1 MKTQHSIFLAFIL
14 NLFFSVFEL
23 LGGLFTGSVAIISD
37 AIHDAGDAASI
48 GISWFLEKKSKRQA
62 DGVYTYGYSRYSVL
76 GGFITTVILLLGS
89 IAMIANGICRL
100 IKPMPINYSGMI
112 LFAIVGVIVN
122 SCAALLTHKG
132 ESINQ
137 KAVSLHMLEDVLG
150 WVVVLIGAVIMRFTN
165 WAFLDPLM
173 SIAVSSYILFHALK
187 NLGQIGNIFLEKSPI
202 DPVQLRDQL
211 LKIPGIQDI
220 HHLHIRSIDGYNHC
234 ATMHIVTNE
243 PAVKA
248 EVRHILHHR
257 GIHHATLELEVPGE
271 ACPEPLNHT
280 HRHTCHHHH

>member
-23 LGGLFTGSVAIISD
+23 VGGLFTGSVAIISD

-62 DGVYTYGYSRYSVL
+62 DGVYTYGYARYSVL
-76 GGFITTVILLLGS
+76 GGFITTVILLFGS
-89 IAMIANGICRL
+89 VAMITNGICRL
-100 IKPMPINYSGMI
+100 IKPMPINYSSMI

-122 SCAALLTHKG
+122 TCAALLTHKG
-132 ESINQ
+132 KSINQ

-150 WVVVLIGAVIMRFTN
+150 WVVVLVGAVIMRFTN

-173 SIAVSSYILFHALK
+173 SMGVSAYILFHALK
-187 NLGQIGNIFLEKSPI
+187 NLWRIGNIFLEKSPV
-202 DPVQLRDQL
+202 DPVQLREQL
-211 LKIPGIQDI
+211 LKIPGILDI

-234 ATMHIVTNE
+234 ATMHIVTDQ
-243 PAVKA
+243 PTVKA

-257 GIHHATLELEVPGE
+257 GIHHATLELEAPGE
-271 ACPEPLNHT
+271 ACPEPNIHT
-280 HRHTCHHHH
+280 PHHTCHHH

>member
-76 GGFITTVILLLGS
+76 GGFITTVILLFGS
-89 IAMIANGICRL
+89 VAMITNGICRL
-100 IKPMPINYSGMI
+100 IKPMPINYSGML

-122 SCAALLTHKG
+122 TCAAFLTHKG
-132 ESINQ
+132 ETINQ

-173 SIAVSSYILFHALK
+173 SIGVSSYILFHALK

-220 HHLHIRSIDGYNHC
+220 HHLHIRSIDGHNHC
-234 ATMHIVTNE
+234 ATMHIVTDRPE
-243 PAVKA
+243 VKA
-248 EVRHILHHR
+248 AVRHALHDL
-257 GIHHATLELEVPGE
+257 GICHATLELEAPGE
-271 ACPEPLNHT
+271 QCPDPHYHIHPHHE
-280 HRHTCHHHH
+280 HHH